1 MKRTLIVVA
10 HLDDETFGIG
20 GTLAQMCLQDPTN
33 VKVKVLCAGRDAEN
47 GYARIGAF
55 LEIQRKLK
63 FRSVI
68 HNYLDMELEMVPLKE
83 VTSLIED
90 EIKTFLPQRIITL
103 SENDIHQ
110 DHKLVSHAAKIAAR
124 PARTSVEEIYEFK
137 TPGCEPYSSTF
148 FDTVND
154 VKDVISIKQW
164 MINQYTTEFHPSLE
178 DKEYFKTVYR
188 KFNL

>member
-10 HLDDETFGIG
+10 HLDDETFGMG
-20 GTLAQMCLQDPTN
+20 GTLAQMCLVNPEN
-33 VKVKVLCAGRDAEN
+33 VKVKVLCNGRDDAN
-47 GYARIGAF
+47 SLARIGAF
-55 LEIQRKLK
+55 LEIQRMLGFKW
-63 FRSVI
+63 VI
-68 HNYLDMELEMVPLKE
+68 HGYLDMELEMVPLKE
-83 VTSLIED
+83 VTSLIEY
-90 EIKTFLPQRIITL
+90 EIETFMPQRVITL

-110 DHKLVSHAAKIAAR
+110 DHKIVSHATKIAAR

-154 VKDVISIKQW
+154 VKTAIPMKTW
-164 MINQYTTEFHPSLE
+164 MYGQYTTENRPPLE

-188 KFNL
+188 KMEI